1 MCDLDNDGLAQRASI
16 EIAKASKAADHV
28 LYNLSCGRKTRTYIA
43 TVVTILLIINIFT
56 AALMYGN
63 QSQLYKQATTA
74 HQETKEA
81 VKTAVTSVAKEAAQ
95 EAVQEG
101 IQQTQETAQK
111 EQKASEETIRKL
123 NELTQAVKQSKP
135 AKKAKQ

>member
-28 LYNLSCGRKTRTYIA
+28 LYNCCGRKTRTYIA

-56 AALMYGN
+56 DALMYGN
-63 QSQLYKQATTA
+63 QSQLYKQATTS

-81 VKTAVTSVAKEAAQ
+81 VKTAITSVAKEAAQ

-101 IQQTQETAQK
+101 IQQTQETVQK

-123 NELTQAVKQSKP
+123 NELTQAVKQNKP